1 MKFPLLF
8 ILIPFVAIGQIQIGQ
23 TIDGEAPGDLFGTNV
38 SISSNGNIVAIG
50 AFDNDGNGT
59 NSGHVRVYENN
70 NGTWTQVGQ
79 DIDGEAAGDLSGTS
93 ISLSCQ
99 GRIVAIGASNN
110 NNNTGHVRI
119 YENNNGV
126 WLQVGQDIDGT
137 TSQRFFGSSVSL
149 SCDGNVIAI
158 GSNINSANN
167 PNSGQ
172 VTVYRN
178 EGNNWTRIGN
188 TINDAITANVLGTTV
203 SLSDNGNT
211 VAIGTPFDI
220 GDGVLS
226 GNVRVFK
233 NLGESWD
240 QIGDDITS
248 DMVGDQFGRELSLS
262 GDGTVVAISSMID
275 TVDDNQIG
283 QVNIYKNEGENWE
296 QIGNSLTGEMVGD
309 QFGRGVSLSRNGSI
323 LAVGARLNNDNGI
336 SSGHV
341 RIFQN
346 QNNLWRQ
353 IGNDIDGEMSGD
365 QSGISVSLSADG
377 TIVAIGSNLSNAGQ
391 GNVRV
396 FDLSNTLLS
405 LKEASI
411 TSRFK
416 LFPNP
421 APSNVTIEL
430 PQEEAVAIQHI
441 TMYNSL
447 GQRVFSTQETT
458 INTTQFPKGIYFIE
472 IRTNE
477 GIASKKL
484 IVD

>member
-8 ILIPFVAIGQIQIGQ
+8 ILFPFIAFGQIQIGQ
-23 TIDGEAPGDLFGTNV
+23 TIHGEATGDLFGTNL
-38 SISSNGNIVAIG
+38 SISSDGSTVAIG

-59 NSGHVRVYENN
+59 NSGHVRIYRNI
-70 NGTWTQVGQ
+70 NGVWTQIGQ
-79 DIDGEAAGDLSGTS
+79 DINGEGAGDLSGS
-93 ISLSCQ
+93 SVSLSCN

-110 NNNTGHVRI
+110 NNNSGHVRI

-126 WLQVGQDIDGT
+126 WLQVGEDIDGSS
-137 TSQRFFGSSVSL
+137 SQRFFGSSVSL
-149 SCDGNVIAI
+149 SCNGNIIAI
-158 GSNINSANN
+158 GSNLNSTTNS
-167 PNSGQ
+167 NSGQ
-172 VTVYRN
+172 VNIFRN
-178 EGNNWTRIGN
+178 EGNTWSRIGSA
-188 TINDAITANVLGTTV
+188 INDAITANVLGTTV

-226 GNVRVFK
+226 GHVRVYK
-233 NLGESWD
+233 NLQESWN

-248 DMVGDQFGRELSLS
+248 DMLGDQFGRELSLS

-275 TVDDNQIG
+275 SVDNNQTG
-283 QVNIYKNEGENWE
+283 QVIVYKNVGENWV
-296 QIGNSLTGEMVGD
+296 QTGNKITGEMAGD

-336 SSGHV
+336 SSGSV
-341 RIFQN
+341 RIYQN

-353 IGNDIDGEMSGD
+353 IGEDIDGEMAGD
-365 QSGISVSLSADG
+365 QSGIGVSLSAEG
-377 TIVAIGSNLSNAGQ
+377 TIVAIGSNLSNSSTGH
-391 GNVRV
+391 VRV
-396 FDLSNTLLS
+396 FDITNTLLS
-405 LKEASI
+405 TKEASI
-411 TSRFK
+411 TSQFK

-430 PQEEAVAIQHI
+430 PKEEAVAIQHI
-441 TMYNSL
+441 TMYNAL
-447 GQRVFSTQETT
+447 GQHVFSTQDTT
-458 INTTQFPKGIYFIE
+458 INTSQFPKGIYIVE